1 MRILM
6 PLVGLAAFAVV
17 AAPGFVSRADAADAC
32 GKASGDTAIAA
43 CSRVIDNHKA
53 SAKTRAL
60 AYKNRGNAYSNKSDL
75 DRAIADYGEA
85 IKLDPKLAAAYA
97 DRCGTYTTKG
107 NDDLAMTDCNQA
119 IQLDPK
125 LALAY
130 LNRGYLYDIADDLDR
145 SIADDSEAIRLDPK
159 SMISYSNRGTA
170 YRNKGDLDHAI
181 ADFGEALKLDPK
193 DALSYHSR
201 GLAYFYGGNPAKA
214 LADFKQAIA
223 LDPKYAY
230 NALWLDIADQ
240 RDHTPSPLPQ
250 AIAKIDMTAWPAPVI
265 RMFLGQTTPA
275 AVLAAADNPD
285 ATTKRD
291 QVCEADF
298 YSGIV
303 AARQGSKDEA
313 ARLFRL
319 AATDCPKGYD
329 EAFAAGPELKALGA
343 TN

>member
-1 MRILM
+1 MRFLM
-6 PLVGLAAFAVV
+6 PLVGMVAVAVV
-17 AAPGFVSRADAADAC
+17 AGPGFVSPAGAADVC
-32 GKASGDTAIAA
+32 GKASGDKAIAA
-43 CSRVIDNHKA
+43 CTHVIDNHKA
-53 SAKTRAL
+53 SAQARAV
-60 AYKNRGNAYSNKSDL
+60 AYKLRGNAYSKKGDL

-97 DRCGTYTTKG
+97 DRCADYVTKG
-107 NDDLAMTDCNQA
+107 SSDLAMADCNQA
-119 IQLDPK
+119 IQIDPN

-130 LNRGYLYDIADDLDR
+130 MNRGYLYNLADDLDH
-145 SIADDSEAIRLDPK
+145 SLADDSEAIRLDPK
-159 SMISYSNRGTA
+159 SMISYSNRGTV
-170 YRNKGDLDHAI
+170 YRNKGDLDQAI
-181 ADFGEALKLDPK
+181 ADFSAALKLDPK

-201 GLAYFYGGNPAKA
+201 GLAYFYGGSPAKA

-240 RDHTPSPLPQ
+240 RNNTASPLPQ

-265 RMFLGQTTPA
+265 RLFLGQTTPA